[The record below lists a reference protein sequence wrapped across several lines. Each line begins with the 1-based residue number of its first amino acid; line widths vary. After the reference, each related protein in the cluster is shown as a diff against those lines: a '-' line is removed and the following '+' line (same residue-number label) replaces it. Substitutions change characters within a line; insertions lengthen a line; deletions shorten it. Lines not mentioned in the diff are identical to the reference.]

1 VVLVILLTVYVK
13 VAPENRQNAINT
25 FKSMIGP
32 TSVVPGCQ
40 YCYLFSD
47 VDNDDRLLL
56 IERWESQERFE
67 HHIRS
72 PDFRNIFS
80 VMELS
85 CEPPEL
91 FINTVSRTHG
101 IDFIEKL
108 LL

>member
-1 VVLVILLTVYVK
+1 MILLTVYVK

-32 TSVVPGCQ
+32 TSALPDCQ

-47 VDNDDRLLL
+47 VDNDDRLFL
-56 IERWESQERFE
+56 IERWESQECFE
-67 HHIRS
+67 RHIRS
-72 PDFRNIFS
+72 PDFRNIIS

-85 CEPPEL
+85 CEPPEM
-91 FINTVSRTHG
+91 IIHTVTHTHG
-101 IDFIEKL
+101 IEFIEKL